1 MTNLSAASTRSKF
14 SLELLKRARMK
25 PSWCSDV
32 RWMIELRRR
41 ASGVDRGRR
50 TDLEKQQYTTKRKEA

>member
-14 SLELLKRARMK
+14 SLELLKRARTK

-50 TDLEKQQYTTKRKEA
+50 TDLERTKYSS

>member
-14 SLELLKRARMK
+14 SLERLQQARTK

-32 RWMIELRRR
+32 RWSIELRRR
-41 ASGVDRGRR
+41 ASGVDRGKR
-50 TDLEKQQYTTKRKEA
+50 TDLEKKQYTK